1 MIFINMI
8 SMKALIIEGRYDS
21 IVSKLSRKLLQVVKD
36 SYDSVTDPKGMF
48 AGQKTYFA
56 SNERAPDITDDQQYK
71 ECYFEEISNETIPLE
86 FYVTLKIQWRQGMG
100 DMISDGGAYNDTS
113 KSADQPPLIE
123 VLFELDPEK
132 WPDILSEVSMQL
144 RDILRHEIEHLTQS
158 GWNIMMSKWQR
169 NDQSQRDKITLGKI
183 PQAKYY
189 TLPKE
194 IPAMIQG
201 LYMRAKKSRLP
212 FKDVVDA
219 NLQKGVDNGV
229 ITAEEKE
236 QIKSVWRKYLPS
248 LGITQ
253 EL

>member
-1 MIFINMI
+1 MI
-8 SMKALIIEGRYDS
+8 SLKTLIIEGRYDS
-21 IVSKLSRKLLQVVKD
+21 IVTELSRKLLKVVKD
-36 SYDSVTDPKGMF
+36 SYASVQDPKGMF

-56 SNERAPDITDDQQYK
+56 SNERAPDITDDKEYK

-113 KSADQPPLIE
+113 KSAEQPPLIE
-123 VLFELDPEK
+123 VIFELDPDQY
-132 WPDILSEVSMQL
+132 PNILSEVSMQL

-158 GWNIMMSKWQR
+158 GWNIKMSKWHR
-169 NDQSQRDKITLGKI
+169 NDQAQRDKITLGKI

-194 IPAMIQG
+194 IPAMIHG
-201 LYMRAKKSRLP
+201 LYMRAKKTRLP
-212 FKDVVDA
+212 FKDVVDD
-219 NLQKGVDNGV
+219 NLQKGVENGV

-236 QIKSVWRKYLPS
+236 QIKAVWRKYLPS